1 MENKE
6 KEIRAIKLEDVS
18 IDENKGAYTLGGYI
32 TKYNSRSQ
40 FMGFYEEIDIGAFD
54 ESLANRKFIPA
65 LYNHDTDKILGSTR
79 SGSLSLESDDIGL
92 KFELRINPQI
102 SYAKDVYELVKSGDV
117 QGCSFGMVVLEDE
130 WFTDDEGYDLR
141 IVKQAELYE
150 VTITALP
157 AYEDSEVSC
166 RSYDLFKANQAEKR
180 AKLEAEEK
188 AKAEEEKRK
197 LEEEK
202 AKLELAKRK
211 LSLEL
216 ELI

>member
-40 FMGFYEEIDIGAFD
+40 FMGFYEEIDVGAFD

-79 SGSLSLESDDIGL
+79 SGSLSLESDDVGL
-92 KFELRINPQI
+92 KFELRINPQV

-141 IVKQAELYE
+141 IVKKAELYE

-166 RSYDLFKANQAEKR
+166 RSYDLFKANQSEER

-188 AKAEEEKRK
+188 AKAEEEKA
-197 LEEEK
+197 K
-202 AKLELAKRK
+202 AELAKRK